1 MSFEKEDQE
10 NELVE
15 VACFNHA
22 GGTEIHTH
30 EAESVEVFHEVG
42 SDIFVV
48 YENDELVGF
57 YPREK
62 VISVH
67 KAGADAIAE
76 ELEDPEE

>member
-1 MSFEKEDQE
+1 MSLVKETAE

-15 VACFNHA
+15 VVVFDHA
-22 GGTEIHTH
+22 GGNVEHAH

-42 SDIFVV
+42 SDLFVV
-48 YENDELVGF
+48 YENGELAGF

-67 KAGADAIAE
+67 KVGIDCDGI
-76 ELEDPEE
+76 EDED

>member
-1 MSFEKEDQE
+1 MSFEKEDPE

-15 VACFNHA
+15 IVCFDHA
-22 GGTEIHTH
+22 GGNEVHIH

-42 SDIFVV
+42 SDIFIV

-67 KAGADAIAE
+67 KVAADAEASESE
-76 ELEDPEE
+76 E

>member
-1 MSFEKEDQE
+1 MSFEKEFPE

-15 VACFNHA
+15 VVTFC
-22 GGTEIHTH
+22 GGEGKEQHIH

-67 KAGADAIAE
+67 KVSADADATE
-76 ELEDPEE
+76 E